1 MQEYNDLKI
10 ELKLVSEKK
19 EVNFDKI
26 KEYYDNFKI
35 ELNNYKDKYDNLRK
49 ENIKIKEDYKN
60 LEKEKAKIEETSNIL
75 KNLKIINQEANSG
88 EEQESS
94 DNGNVKNPI
103 LNKTITDLG
112 NGKVVETIQIITE
125 EEVLPNQSSKKSSG
139 NKKNSNKS
147 NSSLTNIKDVVS
159 PIKSL
164 ASSRLFTPLSKNFS
178 NEKNDNDAPDSEF
191 LRKIQKFSNKKEKS
205 YSGLKKSRSENIN
218 KMLFRGISSAEKV
231 KRKDENKV
239 DKILER
245 IKKSREKYSDGN
257 EKKENNL
264 IRYKSLKIKGLT
276 GKSEQKKEIEKESE
290 MQEINEEETDRKY
303 SDEKSNENIIK
314 EESHDDLE

>member
-1 MQEYNDLKI
+1 M
-10 ELKLVSEKK
+10 
-19 EVNFDKI
+19 
-26 KEYYDNFKI
+26 
-35 ELNNYKDKYDNLRK
+35 
-49 ENIKIKEDYKN
+49 
-60 LEKEKAKIEETSNIL
+60 
-75 KNLKIINQEANSG
+75 
-88 EEQESS
+88 
-94 DNGNVKNPI
+94 
-103 LNKTITDLG
+103 
-112 NGKVVETIQIITE
+112 ETIQIITE

-178 NEKNDNDAPDSEF
+178 NEKNDNEAPDSEF